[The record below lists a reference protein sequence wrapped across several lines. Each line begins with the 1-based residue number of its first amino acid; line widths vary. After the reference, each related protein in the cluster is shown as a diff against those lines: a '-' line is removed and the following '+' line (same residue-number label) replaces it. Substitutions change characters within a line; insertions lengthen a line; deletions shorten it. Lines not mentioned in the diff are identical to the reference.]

1 MLRVGPIVRVVNV
14 EEPAEGAIG
23 KPAILMRITTRC
35 PRSKFLILF
44 RRRGRTLKRRIISK
58 NVLEES
64 TLGNSD
70 QLPCFSYSETV
81 SCLPLPI
88 GENSPN
94 HSSTASWSPFSGF
107 LPENAAGSGTLLG
120 PSPAGGHEVPVAMP
134 TFRLQ
139 IRALKSTSGM
149 MPKLIPDVLLKAGGR
164 FVALLD
170 LKSEPWGPIF
180 VWNCHP
186 ETWPHAH

>member
-35 PRSKFLILF
+35 PRSKFLILS
-44 RRRGRTLKRRIISK
+44 RRRGRTLKRRVISK

-88 GENSPN
+88 GENRPMR
-94 HSSTASWSPFSGF
+94 SS
-107 LPENAAGSGTLLG
+107 NA
-120 PSPAGGHEVPVAMP
+120 V
-134 TFRLQ
+134 
-139 IRALKSTSGM
+139 
-149 MPKLIPDVLLKAGGR
+149 
-164 FVALLD
+164 
-170 LKSEPWGPIF
+170 
-180 VWNCHP
+180 
-186 ETWPHAH
+186 